1 MAISTFSHV
10 GLCDADLDRSLAFYC
25 EGLGFVQSE
34 RHELGSELAA
44 GLEVV
49 GAVAGQS
56 QFIRKGETALALL
69 WFRSPPPDGVPSHR
83 RNQLG
88 ITHLGFVVSDIDAT
102 LERLTRL
109 GGRIVD
115 GSRNS
120 EHGRDVVMVCDPD
133 GVRVTLLEPVRDDR
147 AQVR

>member
-1 MAISTFSHV
+1 MTIFSHV
-10 GLCDADLDRSLAFYC
+10 GVCVTDLDRSRAFYC
-25 EGLGFVQSE
+25 EGLGFVPAE
-34 RHELGSELAA
+34 GHELGSELAA

-49 GAVAGQS
+49 GDVAGQS
-56 QFIRKGETALALL
+56 QFIRKGETAIALL
-69 WFRSPPPDGVPSHR
+69 CFHSPAADGVPSHR

-88 ITHLGFVVSDIDAT
+88 ITHLGFVVDDIDGT
-102 LERLTRL
+102 LERLCRL

-133 GVRVTLLEPVRDDR
+133 GVRVTLLEPAHDDR
-147 AQVR
+147 R